1 MRFGNSIGLL
11 QLGDELLQIQTECL
25 YRTDVQNLLVTPA
38 VGDFELILRDLV
50 DQLFPCGSMIYLGL
64 LGQAPV
70 KSEFWNALLQE
81 SEGRLGKPLCLNT

>member
-11 QLGDELLQIQTECL
+11 QLGDEASADSNGVP

-50 DQLFPCGSMIYLGL
+50 DQLFP
-64 LGQAPV
+64 AV
-70 KSEFWNALLQE
+70 
-81 SEGRLGKPLCLNT
+81 R